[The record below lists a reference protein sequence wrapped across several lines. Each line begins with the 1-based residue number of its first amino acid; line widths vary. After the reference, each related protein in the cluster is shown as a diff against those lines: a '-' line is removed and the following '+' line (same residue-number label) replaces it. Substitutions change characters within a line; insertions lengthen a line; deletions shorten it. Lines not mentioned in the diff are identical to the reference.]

1 MKYSDGSGHFP
12 TWAKWAIGVGVIGL
26 LAIATVATSGIAGV
40 GVGAA
45 FAAGFSGGAIGAGA
59 SGLAVTIAGSAF
71 AGATIGAGIGMASGA
86 LIGGI
91 SSGSWHGA
99 YEGAANGFMS
109 GAITGA
115 ITGGIRGGVNFAR
128 TTPLYRSVSS
138 AELNSLKNTG
148 QFSEYGSMTSKWF
161 ATTGE
166 NASRWA
172 SWFSQ
177 NDYVGVRVAKSA
189 LKNAYFNSFLDAIGP
204 AYCIEV
210 NALNSALFGM
220 WFF

>member
-1 MKYSDGSGHFP
+1 MYVDGSGNFA
-12 TWAKWAIGVGVIGL
+12 TWKKWAIGSGIIVGLAL
-26 LAIATVATSGIAGV
+26 LTVATAGIAGV
-40 GVGAA
+40 VVGAA

-86 LIGGI
+86 LVGGLVT
-91 SSGSWHGA
+91 GSWQGA

-115 ITGGIRGGVNFAR
+115 VSGGIRGGGNFAR
-128 TTPLYRSVSS
+128 STPLYRSVSS
-138 AELNSLKNTG
+138 AELDSLKNSG

-161 ATTGE
+161 ATNKTD
-166 NASRWA
+166 ASKWA
-172 SWFSQ
+172 LWFGQ
-177 NDYVGVRVAKSA
+177 KDYVGIRVAKSA
-189 LKNAYFNSFLDAIGP
+189 VKNAYYSPFLDAIGP
-204 AYCIEV
+204 AYCIECD
-210 NALNSALFGM
+210 ALNSALFGM